1 MKKISIEKAINDIRK
16 FYKEIDTLNRE
27 KDDFEVILPLE
38 NNQGIIF
45 EVGPDDDGERTVN
58 ITVSRKVYLMPK
70 LKDTVLDWLLEE
82 S

>member
-1 MKKISIEKAINDIRK
+1 M
-16 FYKEIDTLNRE
+16 
-27 KDDFEVILPLE
+27 ILPLE

-70 LKDTVLDWLLEE
+70 LKDTVLD
-82 S
+82 